1 MKEQKNEKNKK
12 RVPTSVTIDVEQK
25 QWLDE
30 HPEINLSGLVQ
41 KSIEDMRKTLEGMRK
56 KDKKSGGD

>member
-12 RVPTSVTIDVEQK
+12 RVPISVTIEAEQK

-41 KSIEDMRKTLEGMRK
+41 KSIEDMRRTLEGMRN